1 MTTELILGI
10 LAIIQQVLPLLTS
23 GTQST
28 NTISTIVTQ
37 LEKWLPILVQ
47 EVSVLYEP
55 IKNIINALGA
65 NPATTAD
72 ALQKLAAIDSQV
84 DAAFEAAA
92 KDVDPDASTA

>member
-10 LAIIQQVLPLLTS
+10 LAIIQQVLPLLT
-23 GTQST
+23 GGAQATST
-28 NTISTIVTQ
+28 IGTIVTQ
-37 LEKWLPILVQ
+37 LEKWLPIILQ

-55 IKNIINALGA
+55 VKNIINALGT

-92 KDVDPDASTA
+92 KDVDPDVA